1 MAYKDI
7 VVFVDPSPAGMQRL
21 RIAAG
26 LTQRYAAHLIGV
38 YVVPGD
44 MDDRASD
51 GFVRGER
58 GVRAVLERH
67 RAAEERA
74 VVQVGTA
81 IRGHRHARRNTGRIP
96 IDLEHRERSRR
107 RSEFALRGSGGRRS
121 DDTQRTS
128 AETGCPGTFC
138 WPAACRCWSCRTAL
152 DVGMA
157 GERVVIAWN
166 ASKEARRAI
175 ADALPLLSTA
185 RSVKIVVVDAA
196 RTPDR
201 HGQEPGADI
210 ALHLA
215 RHGAPVEV
223 EQLDVERGIGCRD
236 DPWRRQ
242 PPPGGPDRHGRPWPQ
257 PLQAVAVRQRDPG
270 HSGQY
275 RRSGAAVALKP
286 RSAAFLRKPSRL
298 TSSEVEVV

>member
-26 LTQRYAAHLIGV
+26 LTRRYAAHLIGV

-44 MDDRASD
+44 TDDRASD

-58 GVRAVLERH
+58 GVRSVLERH

-74 VVQVGTA
+74 VVQVARQFADIVVRDEIQAEFRLIWNTDGD
-81 IRGHRHARRNTGRIP
+81 RGVILNSLYADLAVAGQTTPNGLPQSWLPRHLLLASGVPMLVVPNGWT
-96 IDLEHRERSRR
+96 
-107 RSEFALRGSGGRRS
+107 SE
-121 DDTQRTS
+121 
-128 AETGCPGTFC
+128 
-138 WPAACRCWSCRTAL
+138 
-152 DVGMA
+152 VA

-175 ADALPLLSTA
+175 ADALPLLSAA
-185 RSVKIVVVDAA
+185 RSVKIVVVDADK
-196 RTPDR
+196 TPDR

-215 RHGAPVEV
+215 RHGAAVEV
-223 EQLDVERGIGCRD
+223 EELASNGASVAETILG
-236 DPWRRQ
+236 
-242 PPPGGPDRHGRPWPQ
+242 
-257 PLQAVAVRQRDPG
+257 AVSGHKADLVVMGAHG
-270 HSGQY
+270 HS
-275 RRSGAAVALKP
+275 RSRQLLFGSVTQAILENATVPVLM
-286 RSAAFLRKPSRL
+286 SH
-298 TSSEVEVV
+298 